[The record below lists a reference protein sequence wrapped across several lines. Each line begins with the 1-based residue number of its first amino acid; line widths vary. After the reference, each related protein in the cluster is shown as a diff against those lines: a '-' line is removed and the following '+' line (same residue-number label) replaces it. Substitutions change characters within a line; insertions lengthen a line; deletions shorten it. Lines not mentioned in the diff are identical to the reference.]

1 LEIAEAKDGEV
12 TILAP
17 TGSLNT
23 QTSPKLE
30 QKLAAVL
37 ADKGRLIVI
46 DFKGVDYLSSA
57 ALRVLLLTTRRLAK
71 VHGRLLLC
79 AMSDDLKKVF
89 AVSGFDRD
97 FTIVAARGEAVA
109 MAASTPAPPAG
120 AEADAKG
127 GKAKPTKPAE
137 PVPPV
142 AEAAP
147 APGSAAAPHPRAAT
161 VARLLAAGQD
171 AAPWASWRD
180 APGAQ
185 AKRDRVASLLT
196 RGL

>member
-1 LEIAEAKDGEV
+1 MEIAEAKDGEV

-30 QKLAAVL
+30 QKLVAVL

-57 ALRVLLLTTRRLAK
+57 ALRVLLLITRRLAK
-71 VHGRLLLC
+71 VYGRLLLC

-109 MAASTPAPPAG
+109 MAAATPAPPSA
-120 AEADAKG
+120 AEAAAKG

-137 PVPPV
+137 PVPAV
-142 AEAAP
+142 AEVAP
-147 APGSAAAPHPRAAT
+147 QPGSAAAPHPRAAT
-161 VARLLAAGQD
+161 VARLLASGQD
-171 AAPWASWRD
+171 AVPWVSWPD

-185 AKRDRVASLLT
+185 AKRDSVVSLLS

>member
-1 LEIAEAKDGEV
+1 MEIAETKDCQV

-30 QKLAAVL
+30 QKLVAVL

-57 ALRVLLLTTRRLAK
+57 ALRVLLLITRRLAK

-79 AMSDDLKKVF
+79 ALSDDLKKVF

-109 MAASTPAPPAG
+109 MAAATPAPPAG
-120 AEADAKG
+120 AEAKG
-127 GKAKPTKPAE
+127 GMAKPTKPAE
-137 PVPPV
+137 PVPAV

-147 APGSAAAPHPRAAT
+147 PPGSTAAPHPRAAT
-161 VARLLAAGQD
+161 VARLLASGQD
-171 AAPWASWRD
+171 AAPWAEWPD

-185 AKRDRVASLLT
+185 AKRESVASLLS